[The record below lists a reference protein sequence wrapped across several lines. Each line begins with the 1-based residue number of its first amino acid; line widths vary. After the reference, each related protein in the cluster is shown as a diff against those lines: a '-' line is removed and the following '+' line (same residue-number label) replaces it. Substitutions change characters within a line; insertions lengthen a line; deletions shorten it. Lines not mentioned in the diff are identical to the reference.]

1 MRKLQL
7 QAINYLKNLL
17 NEIQIEN
24 KATRTD
30 AGMIGDLDPHKYRP
44 IRSSS
49 TAVIRLV
56 NVTFVVF
63 FYIIEDLS

>member
-1 MRKLQL
+1 M
-7 QAINYLKNLL
+7 
-17 NEIQIEN
+17 
-24 KATRTD
+24 T
-30 AGMIGDLDPHKYRP
+30 GDLDPHKYRP
-44 IRSSS
+44 IRSLS